1 MKGVGTMSPI
11 GLTLTGFLAILMIVG
26 FFGAIGQ
33 ALSGH
38 SVLTFVVSLVAGFL
52 GAWLTVW
59 GAARLGFPDL
69 YVLNMDGYTFPII
82 WAAIGAVLLSFLVG
96 VMTRRRWF
104 GVRGGGVQREIVER
118 DVVRRNP
125 I

>member
-1 MKGVGTMSPI
+1 MSPI

-33 ALSGH
+33 VLAGH
-38 SVLTFVVSLVAGFL
+38 SILTFIVSLVAGFL

-59 GAARLGFPDL
+59 GTARLGFPAL
-69 YVLNMDGYTFPII
+69 YVLDLDGYTFPII
-82 WAAIGAVLLSFLVG
+82 WAAIGAILLSFLVG

-104 GVRGGGVQREIVER
+104 GVRSAGVDREIVER
-118 DVVRRNP
+118 DVIRRNP

>member
-1 MKGVGTMSPI
+1 MSPI
-11 GLTLTGFLAILMIVG
+11 GLTLTGFLAILMIVS
-26 FFGAIGQ
+26 FCGAIGQ
-33 ALSGH
+33 VLSGH
-38 SVLTFVVSLVAGFL
+38 SVLTFIVSVVAGFL

-69 YVLNMDGYTFPII
+69 YVMNMDGYSFPII
-82 WAAIGAVLLSFLVG
+82 WAAIGAILLSFLVG
-96 VMTRRRWF
+96 LMIRRRWF
-104 GVRGGGVQREIVER
+104 GTRGTGVEREIVER

>member
-1 MKGVGTMSPI
+1 MSPV
-11 GLTLTGFLAILMIVG
+11 GLTLTGFLAILMIVC
-26 FFGAIGQ
+26 FCGAIGQ

-38 SVLTFVVSLVAGFL
+38 SVLTFLVALVAGFL
-52 GAWLTVW
+52 GAWITVW

-69 YVLNMDGYTFPII
+69 YVLNLDGYTFPII
-82 WAAIGAVLLSFLVG
+82 WAAIGALLLSFIVG
-96 VMTRRRWF
+96 LLTRRRWF
-104 GVRGGGVQREIVER
+104 GIRSTGVDREIVER